1 MRPKPASKVLAA
13 PIHDSGRIL
22 QNESER
28 AMTRNVDIADPDET
42 IQQAAMS
49 GCAPLPDA
57 KAC

>member
-1 MRPKPASKVLAA
+1 M
-13 PIHDSGRIL
+13 ISGRIL
-22 QNESER
+22 QNESGR
-28 AMTRNVDIADPDET
+28 AMTRDVDIADPDET